1 MSKLE
6 EDNTEEFDVDEDY
19 DYDFEEYQDA
29 LDYCEE
35 CSIYGDDY
43 YIDDDGE
50 HVCRCPECNMNP
62 SRLDGDYID

>member
-1 MSKLE
+1 MSELE
-6 EDNTEEFDVDEDY
+6 VNNTEEYNVDEDY

-35 CSIYGDDY
+35 CRIYGDDY

-50 HVCRCPECNMNP
+50 QVADAINV
-62 SRLDGDYID
+62 I